1 MNNKLDFEGAWPFC
15 TNCRNADIE
24 TITFRGETKPYFT
37 ARRCANEFICRHTI
51 DQYKKMVEERKDR
64 PYDAMGDDIGS
75 GGFKLNPA
83 AEGEIVR
90 SINRTLEYIGRN
102 KRPRTR

>member
-1 MNNKLDFEGAWPFC
+1 MNNKLDFEGSWPFC

-24 TITFRGETKPYFT
+24 TITFRDENKPYFT

-51 DQYKKMVEERKDR
+51 DQYKKMVEERKNR

-75 GGFKLNPA
+75 VGFRLNPDA
-83 AEGEIVR
+83 QEEIIR
-90 SINRTLEYIGRN
+90 DIAKQIKITGHLC
-102 KRPRTR
+102 TR